1 MLPGERR
8 GPFAVR
14 ETNTSRDTVGF
25 AMSDEKLKKYKEKL
39 EVAINEALTESPQ
52 INGAIENIRETGYDV
67 FLIIEAT
74 IGLNKEEES
83 WAEPKCLPPVRL
95 ELTTQDEKFL
105 RSLKINPE

>member
-1 MLPGERR
+1 
-8 GPFAVR
+8 
-14 ETNTSRDTVGF
+14 
-25 AMSDEKLKKYKEKL
+25 MSDEELKKYRKKL

-52 INGAIENIRETGYDV
+52 INDAIENIRETGYDV

-74 IGLNKEEES
+74 IGLNKKEEGLAS
-83 WAEPKCLPPVRL
+83 PKRLPPVRL